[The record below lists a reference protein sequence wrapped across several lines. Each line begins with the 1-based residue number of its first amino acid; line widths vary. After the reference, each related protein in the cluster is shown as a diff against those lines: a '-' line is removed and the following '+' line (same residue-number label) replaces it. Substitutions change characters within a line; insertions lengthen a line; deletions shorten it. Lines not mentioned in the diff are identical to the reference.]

1 MSFASGKVDRWVFIV
16 PVVALVCVMDH
27 QQLIFAALGSIAC
40 ALVQALTVTNVGG
53 RPSTRRKAPVT
64 VAPVVLVQPPG
75 NRPARQTC
83 TQPVAPVFSTV
94 EWDAQVD
101 ELIADMLPTAETN
114 MVVQRLA
121 AFVKQSLSP
130 MIPEVEVIGLAS
142 GNFTCG
148 TAFRVAVPEVDIVL
162 RVDPKVLSARL
173 RGGEPACTSHGRA
186 PDLAK
191 LQKSAIRACTDRL
204 VSAQDFKFR
213 RSAFRGWEPKVTLL
227 ARAGLG
233 INDEAIPLDLSV
245 NSVSPF
251 RKAALLKACG
261 SVEPRSASLAM
272 LVRRWA
278 KDRGICHAA
287 KGHLS
292 PYAWTVLVMYFMQVG
307 AGEDGPMLPPLEA
320 SDLSTGLPKIESKS
334 SVSLGTLF
342 DRFVRFYCDEF
353 DFRNECASLR
363 KCLREPPDVSLPLQ
377 IVLHDDGVTTS
388 VAPSIEDPFDR
399 RRNLSMD
406 TSVVGVVRMKFEL
419 TRAKQMRE
427 NGASLTEL
435 LEPWVA
441 VESDP
446 VAGVAGEELVG

>member
-1 MSFASGKVDRWVFIV
+1 
-16 PVVALVCVMDH
+16 
-27 QQLIFAALGSIAC
+27 
-40 ALVQALTVTNVGG
+40 
-53 RPSTRRKAPVT
+53 
-64 VAPVVLVQPPG
+64 
-75 NRPARQTC
+75 
-83 TQPVAPVFSTV
+83 
-94 EWDAQVD
+94 
-101 ELIADMLPTAETN
+101 
-114 MVVQRLA
+114 
-121 AFVKQSLSP
+121 VKQSLTA
-130 MIPEVEVIGLAS
+130 MIPEMEVIGLAS
-142 GNFTCG
+142 GNFACG

-162 RVDPKVLSARL
+162 RVDPNVLVSRL
-173 RGGEPACTSHGRA
+173 RGMEPVSTSRTRT

-191 LQKSAIRACTDRL
+191 LQKSAIRACTDQL
-204 VSAQDFKFR
+204 VSGQDFKFR

-233 INDEAIPLDLSV
+233 ANDEAIPLDLSV

-261 SVEPRSASLAM
+261 SIEPRSAALAM

-292 PYAWTVLVMYFMQVG
+292 PYAWIVLTMYFMQVG
-307 AGEDGPMLPPLEA
+307 VGEDGPLLPPLEA
-320 SDLSTGLPKIESKS
+320 SDLSTGLPKAENNS
-334 SVSLGTLF
+334 SASIGTLF
-342 DRFVRFYCDEF
+342 DRMVRFYCDEF
-353 DFRNECASLR
+353 NFRNECASLR
-363 KCLREPPDVSLPLQ
+363 KGQREPPDVSLPLQ

-406 TSVVGVVRMKFEL
+406 VSVVGVVRMKFEL
-419 TRAKQMRE
+419 ARAKQMRE
-427 NGASLTEL
+427 RGASLTEL

-446 VAGVAGEELVG
+446 VAGAGGEDLVG